1 MADHQNTDSA
11 SSPTD
16 VGDLSASASC
26 DFLSASSDGISKQ
39 EFILMPPEE
48 KLTLV
53 DRRAQDHRDKREFD
67 ACIRDLV
74 RCVALTRLVFGA
86 KHLKSAQAHV
96 RLAKAYLKFKGCG
109 LQAQE
114 HAGLARELLPSRSS
128 AAEELRVLLSVHLTH
143 AHASLMAANVDEA
156 ESSFLESEKLVEEL
170 HQRGDISQE
179 EKTDTEQEIS
189 TGLYRVY
196 QSQKRPDKALGQC
209 EKSLQRLRGCGQ
221 PEKMISVYR
230 NMAAAEQDR
239 GCWDRALE
247 HLSEA
252 SGLGT
257 RAHAIAVSHCP
268 EELVGAEV
276 SHSMALIL
284 AAAPEPQSESA
295 GQHFE
300 RSLNAYKK
308 LAGLQDPAF
317 LTVQDDFCR
326 FLLLSGQQE
335 NLSWCQCSQLP
346 CAPLQ
351 KCLVIQRSSVAPKKS
366 TFGDVSVKVADTLEL
381 IGSLEMTQGCLK
393 QAHRTMTECLQI
405 QTLLFGPQ
413 HTRSKAT
420 QKTVQMLARAPEV
433 GQNQQSRGRDRTKA
447 EPLSTTAPSGNED
460 SSMSDS

>member
-1 MADHQNTDSA
+1 
-11 SSPTD
+11 
-16 VGDLSASASC
+16 
-26 DFLSASSDGISKQ
+26 Q

-143 AHASLMAANVDEA
+143 AHASLITVDEA

-252 SGLGT
+252 
-257 RAHAIAVSHCP
+257 HAIAVSHCP

-284 AAAPEPQSESA
+284 AAAPEPQSGSESA

-335 NLSWCQCSQLP
+335 
-346 CAPLQ
+346 

-433 GQNQQSRGRDRTKA
+433 
-447 EPLSTTAPSGNED
+447 
-460 SSMSDS
+460 